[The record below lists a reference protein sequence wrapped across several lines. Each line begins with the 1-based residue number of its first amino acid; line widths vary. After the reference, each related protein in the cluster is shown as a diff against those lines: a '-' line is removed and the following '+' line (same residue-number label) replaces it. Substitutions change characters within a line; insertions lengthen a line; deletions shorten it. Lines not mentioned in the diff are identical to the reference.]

1 MRTANWLAQGL
12 ILKIEQSCHSIKPN
26 LEEGQKHDDLSKKLS
41 RCRCFVNGKWKKF
54 NLKNS
59 IDKSSYHRFSQKK
72 GTQCPLMD

>member
-41 RCRCFVNGKWKKF
+41 PMQVFCKWENGR
-54 NLKNS
+54 NS
-59 IDKSSYHRFSQKK
+59 I
-72 GTQCPLMD
+72 